1 MDKRFAGGRTNVWWI
16 NDTIL
21 QKHCSTALFRLNSFK
36 RKGAF
41 LNLYELI
48 HEFLF
53 DCKVRELSEL
63 TCTNYEKQL
72 NKFRHFVRENYNI
85 IDFEELKPIH
95 IKYYISSLQ
104 DRGCKPAYI
113 NDLLK
118 AVKCMCAYAQRE
130 GYSDEILTKRVR
142 NVKQPKV
149 LIHTFNTKEI
159 SRMLKYFNG
168 NDYVSVR
175 NKMIL
180 MVFFDTGIRLSEL
193 TNMKLDQI
201 QDSYFVIY
209 GKGRKERV
217 VPKNPAVGKFMYK
230 YLSAREKYF
239 MGRNCEDDYVFLSKN
254 GKRLNAEAV
263 AKFMKEAAEAVGV
276 NPKVRVS
283 PHTCRHTFA
292 HQQLKNGLDLYSL
305 SRLLGHESV
314 SVTQRYL
321 ESIEDTQILTS
332 ARKTSVIANL

>member
-1 MDKRFAGGRTNVWWI
+1 M
-16 NDTIL
+16 
-21 QKHCSTALFRLNSFK
+21 
-36 RKGAF
+36 
-41 LNLYELI
+41 NLYELI

-53 DCKVRELSEL
+53 DCEVRELSEL

-239 MGRNCEDDYVFLSKN
+239 MSRNCEDDYVFLSKN